1 MISQDVPMMIFKIS
15 TVYEEYLD
23 DISVISPL
31 DYLGVN
37 EIERSKH
44 FADKFVPLNS
54 VIQVIIVPEN
64 PAKVNAVNTGII
76 TKLDS
81 VEDLGE
87 EGWFFTST
95 SYDAIDVRFLFGTS
109 DVVTADDLVMEIGT
123 WDIQAGEDSFSTENI
138 IVRAENTEGEQYIIL
153 TAIIIAAVGAAVFY
167 LKGYKRR

>member
-1 MISQDVPMMIFKIS
+1 M
-15 TVYEEYLD
+15 
-23 DISVISPL
+23 
-31 DYLGVN
+31 
-37 EIERSKH
+37 
-44 FADKFVPLNS
+44 
-54 VIQVIIVPEN
+54 IIVPEN